1 MHGTNRITDKM
12 MRVTATDGKETWVY
26 QFPESHW
33 RSAVKRIMQDMRE
46 AKLPEVA
53 GGGLLE
59 MIAEGVLDGD

>member
-1 MHGTNRITDKM
+1 MHGTNRITDKL

-26 QFPESHW
+26 QFSESCW

-46 AKLPEVA
+46 AKLPEMA

-59 MIAEGVLDGD
+59 LIAEGVLDGD